1 MKKNYNKTYKISIN
15 LLNADFIFY
24 IKKQN
29 FHEQIHQHFPF
40 DKMQFSV

>member
-29 FHEQIHQHFPF
+29 FHKQNPPT
-40 DKMQFSV
+40 FSI